1 MVSKM
6 GTNGQQ
12 RTLSL
17 IPGAC
22 ISVALRL
29 QHAKPQ
35 AQKDRVAG
43 ALRRFFEFPDVKQ
56 ELPALGSGAQ
66 AEVTVVGTGWACE
79 VCQTRGTQGAC
90 VLLVALF
97 GIRRK
102 LGSSYAVPKPPSLVP
117 SVVPSPAGPRHRET
131 SFRVPG
137 ADGAGTGGGLH

>member
-1 MVSKM
+1 MVSEM

-12 RTLSL
+12 RTLNL

-79 VCQTRGTQGAC
+79 VCQTRG
-90 VLLVALF
+90 L
-97 GIRRK
+97 K
-102 LGSSYAVPKPPSLVP
+102 
-117 SVVPSPAGPRHRET
+117 E
-131 SFRVPG
+131 RVFY
-137 ADGAGTGGGLH
+137 